1 MLVSFDLGPESQI
14 FIDLNLSEEDR
25 PVILQNTPPLSFL
38 GKDLFIYLW
47 LCWVFT
53 AARVL
58 SLVVASRGFSLLA
71 ALRLLTAVASLVVER
86 GLECWLSSCG
96 TQA

>member
-1 MLVSFDLGPESQI
+1 MIFKI
-14 FIDLNLSEEDR
+14 FIDLNFSEEDR

-53 AARVL
+53 AAHV
-58 SLVVASRGFSLLA
+58 LVVASGGFSLLA
-71 ALRLLTAVASLVVER
+71 VLRLLMAVASLVER
-86 GLECWLSSCG
+86 GLECWLRSCG

>member
-1 MLVSFDLGPESQI
+1 MIFKI
-14 FIDLNLSEEDR
+14 FIDLNFSEEDR

-71 ALRLLTAVASLVVER
+71 ALRLLTAVASLVVEL